1 MNCFLILSFVQDWF
15 KWAIQYLSC

>member
-1 MNCFLILSFVQDWF
+1 MNCFLLLSFVQDWF